1 MTLLD
6 SEIKQRRLDFGLS
19 VKALRKK
26 AGLSQ
31 EKLAQIA
38 EIDRKSI
45 SRIENGRLSPSVDIL
60 WAIADALKKEVYELF
75 LPMAHGLVPKELE
88 LKPLLQDQITQAV

>member
-1 MTLLD
+1 VTLLD

-45 SRIENGRLSPSVDIL
+45 SRVDIL

-75 LPMAHGLVPKELE
+75 LPMAHGLVPRELE
-88 LKPLLQDQITQAV
+88 LKPLLPDQITQAV